1 MDKETFKYRI
11 YTKGELAMLYF
22 PTHSKLNASRNLHR
36 WIMNCKGL
44 KEELL
49 SYGYTTTRRF
59 YSKREVEAIVRYL
72 GEP

>member
-1 MDKETFKYRI
+1 MNGEEFKLRM

-44 KEELL
+44 MEELEKI
-49 SYGYTTTRRF
+49 GYTTTRRF
-59 YSKREVEAIVRYL
+59 YSKREVETIVSYL